1 MRLEDVDAKM
11 KDWRQGDVV
20 LGLAVPFVSFAHSAT
35 PVSRDARLQAEGAD
49 QTDFLLDVMT
59 DVPGFAVLSQTCD
72 IVRDSERRP
81 YVEVAPL
88 IASDTSNP
96 AAFRKSTHRAY
107 VPALEAHGLVA
118 DLDRVMVIE
127 KPLLAALPPEAR
139 IIGCPSEDDRRRFA
153 EALARKHLRFAF
165 PDDFNKALARISQQV
180 TKRHGKDSPM
190 GNFLGLTDDIRAY
203 SPDWDAAEPNVLILF
218 VFPEA
223 AAIPDNAQK
232 LVDELID
239 RFVPTGAFKNLR
251 GQAVAYDTM
260 TAARYRE
267 TDSLD
272 FDHLSSSSDRPSQGE

>member
-35 PVSRDARLQAEGAD
+35 PISKDARQQAKGAD
-49 QTDFLLDVMT
+49 QADFLFDVVT
-59 DVPGFAVLSQTCD
+59 DEVGFVVLSQTCD
-72 IVRDSERRP
+72 IVRDAERRP
-81 YVEVAPL
+81 YIEVAPL
-88 IASDTSNP
+88 VSVGSANR
-96 AAFRKSTHRAY
+96 AAIRKSPQVAQ
-107 VPALEAHGLVA
+107 VPALEEQGLVA

-127 KPLLAALPPEAR
+127 KPLLAALPAEAR
-139 IIGCPSEDDRRRFA
+139 IVGCPTEADRRRFA

-165 PDDFNKALARISQQV
+165 PDDFNKGLSRISQQV

-190 GNFLGLTDDIRAY
+190 GDFLGLTDDIRAY
-203 SPDWDAAEPNVLILF
+203 SPDWEAAEPDVLILF

-223 AAIPDNAQK
+223 AAIPDDAQE
-232 LVDELID
+232 LVDELLDKFI
-239 RFVPTGAFKNLR
+239 PTGRFKKPR

-267 TDSLD
+267 TDSMD
-272 FDHLSSSSDRPSQGE
+272 FEYLSHAAEPSVRG